1 MDTVMVYA
9 KLCARKM
16 IEEYRNP
23 MRGVY
28 SAFHGEESSKKPTRQ
43 EWELVLIN

>member
-9 KLCARKM
+9 KLYTRKM
-16 IEEYRNP
+16 IDEYRNA

-43 EWELVLIN
+43 E